1 MPNNWANSSL
11 KKNNPRLFDL
21 NNTNHLDKP
30 LKPSMIDT
38 IEECTVRNYFFEN
51 IQNIFEKK
59 PDQIK
64 AVLET
69 FLSRVTVSHT
79 GIHYR
84 WNKIDQLE
92 SFYSKVK
99 DLFPLQFWHLLGQD
113 LVQLLDKKKQPLLL
127 KLAKSSTTEH
137 PKTQEDYVRLQL
149 YSTKDAKALAAF
161 KFCLHL
167 ACIGRPRSLELKAEG
182 LKITTCC

>member
-1 MPNNWANSSL
+1 
-11 KKNNPRLFDL
+11 
-21 NNTNHLDKP
+21 
-30 LKPSMIDT
+30 MIDT
-38 IEECTVRNYFFEN
+38 AEECKARNYFFEN

-64 AVLET
+64 VVLET

-99 DLFPLQFWHLLGQD
+99 DLFPHQFWHLLGQD
-113 LVQLLDKKKQPLLL
+113 LVPLLDKKKQPFLL

-137 PKTQEDYVRLQL
+137 PTTQEDYVRLQL

-182 LKITTCC
+182 LKRTTCC

>member
-1 MPNNWANSSL
+1 
-11 KKNNPRLFDL
+11 
-21 NNTNHLDKP
+21 
-30 LKPSMIDT
+30 MIDT
-38 IEECTVRNYFFEN
+38 TEERKVMIYFFEN
-51 IQNIFEKK
+51 IQNIYEKK

-99 DLFPLQFWHLLGQD
+99 DLFPHQFWHLLGQD

-127 KLAKSSTTEH
+127 KLTKSSTTEH
-137 PKTQEDYVRLQL
+137 PTTQEDYVRLQL

-167 ACIGRPRSLELKAEG
+167 ACIGRPRSLELQVAG
-182 LKITTCC
+182 LEITTCC

>member
-1 MPNNWANSSL
+1 M
-11 KKNNPRLFDL
+11 
-21 NNTNHLDKP
+21 
-30 LKPSMIDT
+30 
-38 IEECTVRNYFFEN
+38 
-51 IQNIFEKK
+51 
-59 PDQIK
+59 
-64 AVLET
+64 LET

-92 SFYSKVK
+92 SFYCKVK
-99 DLFPLQFWHLLGQD
+99 DLFPHQFWHLLGQD

-137 PKTQEDYVRLQL
+137 PTTQEDYVRLQL

-167 ACIGRPRSLELKAEG
+167 ACIGRPRSLELQVEG
-182 LKITTCC
+182 LKITTCD